1 MFRSYQTLEQL
12 QCLLVAEF
20 NMPLVKVT
28 NSSFVRDTQSMA
40 IINVDNQ
47 AKQEYYEKV
56 RLLSKQK
63 EQINKI
69 NDEIKELKNDV
80 GEIKNLLKQLVSKE

>member
-1 MFRSYQTLEQL
+1 
-12 QCLLVAEF
+12 
-20 NMPLVKVT
+20 MPLVKVT

-69 NDEIKELKNDV
+69 NDEIKELRDDV

>member
-1 MFRSYQTLEQL
+1 
-12 QCLLVAEF
+12 
-20 NMPLVKVT
+20 MPLVKVT

-40 IINVDNQ
+40 IISVDNQ

-69 NDEIKELKNDV
+69 NDEIKELKDDV
-80 GEIKNLLKQLVSKE
+80 VEIKNLLKQLVSKE